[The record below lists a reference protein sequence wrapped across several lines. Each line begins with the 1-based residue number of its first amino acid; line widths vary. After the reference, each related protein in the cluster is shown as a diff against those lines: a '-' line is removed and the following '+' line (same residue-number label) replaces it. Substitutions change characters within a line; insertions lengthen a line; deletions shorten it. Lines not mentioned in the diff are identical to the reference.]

1 MNLKQLEY
9 FRTTAELEHFTRAAE
24 LLGISQSSLS
34 HSIKELEEELGVKL
48 FQRQG
53 RNVKLTKY
61 GQMFLP
67 SVTQSLDALSDGCQQ
82 VKDSVNP
89 DGGTVH
95 IALPARLEPFASY
108 LAVYYVSE
116 TGRSHVNFQFTRTS
130 SCADA
135 RHKLLESTVD
145 LVFLPEAGN
154 DLFDSFR
161 IGSHEIVVLVSQN
174 HRLAGRKSVTLA
186 ELRGERFLYYPRRH
200 PFRRTLDSAFAEVGF
215 TPSITAETAQDHAIF
230 GMVAANRGVAI
241 MPRPLGDMPYPIKIL
256 PITGTPPAPRQIY
269 LLWNRRTS
277 LPPAALRLRDFIL
290 QRGPVFDEYL
300 HCTHQE

>member
-34 HSIKELEEELGVKL
+34 HSIKELEDELGVKL

-67 SVTQSLDALSDGCQQ
+67 SVAQSLDALSDGCQQ

-89 DGGTVH
+89 DGGTIH

-108 LAVYYVSE
+108 LAVYYVSQ
-116 TGRSHVNFQFTRTS
+116 TGRGQVNFQFTRTS
-130 SCADA
+130 SCTDA
-135 RHKLLESTVD
+135 RHKLLEGLVD
-145 LVFLPEAGN
+145 LAFLPEAGN
-154 DLFDSFR
+154 DLFDAFR
-161 IGSHEIVVLVSQN
+161 LGSYDMVVLVSQN
-174 HRLAGRKSVTLA
+174 HRLAGRKSVALA

-200 PFRRTLDSAFAEVGF
+200 PCRHALDSAFAKAGF
-215 TPSITAETAQDHAIF
+215 TPSIAAETAQDHAIY
-230 GMVAANRGVAI
+230 GMVAANQGIAVV
-241 MPRPLGDMPYPIKIL
+241 PRPLGDIPFPIKIL
-256 PITGTPPAPRQIY
+256 PITGTAPVPCPIY
-269 LLWNRRTS
+269 LLWNRRTP

-290 QRGPVFDEYL
+290 QRGLVFDEYR
-300 HCTHQE
+300 HRTHQE

>member
-24 LLGISQSSLS
+24 LLGIGQSSLS

-67 SVTQSLDALSDGCQQ
+67 SVAKSLDTLSDGCQQ

-108 LAVYYVSE
+108 LAVYYVSK
-116 TGRSHVNFQFTRTS
+116 TGRGHVNFQFTHAS

-145 LVFLPEAGN
+145 LAFLPEEGD
-154 DLFDSFR
+154 DLFDSFC
-161 IGSHEIVVLVSQN
+161 IGSHEMVVLVSQK
-174 HRLAGRKSVTLA
+174 HRLAGQKCVALA
-186 ELRGERFLYYPRRH
+186 ELYGERFLYYPRRH
-200 PFRRTLDSAFAEVGF
+200 PCRRALDSAFAQVGF
-215 TPSITAETAQDHAIF
+215 SPAIAAETAQDHAIY
-230 GMVAANRGVAI
+230 GMVAANQGIAVV
-241 MPRPLGDMPYPIKIL
+241 PRPLGDMPYPIKIL
-256 PITGTPPAPRQIY
+256 PIEGTAPAPNQIY
-269 LLWNRRTS
+269 LLWNRRTP

-290 QRGPVFDEYL
+290 QCGPVFDEYR
-300 HCTHQE
+300 HRTHQE